1 MSEHTNTNGTP
12 RGNRHSDARQTGDR
26 EGPAVGSASNDE
38 GVNIAPASGDTAS
51 GETLSVT
58 EQISRMGGPAHS
70 DEPLTSKHREGESLG
85 MGKKIGLVGRLRI
98 RVQRLKDTWLE
109 TSVPR
114 DEDKPLEPGT
124 VAHKLA
130 STWPRKIITLGV
142 ALMIGIATAWI
153 VVPGV

>member
-12 RGNRHSDARQTGDR
+12 RGNRHSDARRTGDR
-26 EGPAVGSASNDE
+26 EVPAVGSASNDE
-38 GVNIAPASGDTAS
+38 GVNISPASGEA
-51 GETLSVT
+51 LSAA
-58 EQISRMGGPAHS
+58 EQISRLGGPAHS
-70 DEPLTSKHREGESLG
+70 DESLTSKHREGESLG
-85 MGKKIGLVGRLRI
+85 MRKKIGLVGRLRI

-130 STWPRKIITLGV
+130 GTWPRKIITLGV